1 MNEKVI
7 REFYEYEKDDGSKIY
22 KIEVMAYALD
32 EREHEKIRA
41 FIEQHN
47 GRFTRIDSDSIFAVF
62 EYDDY
67 KDAVKM
73 LKELEQEG
81 WKW

>member
-7 REFYEYEKDDGSKIY
+7 SEFYEYENEDGSKTY

-32 EREHEKIRA
+32 EKEHEKTRA

-47 GRFTRIDSDSIFAVF
+47 GRFTRIDSDSIFAIF
-62 EYDDY
+62 EYDNY
-67 KDAVKM
+67 ENAMKM
-73 LKELEQEG
+73 LKELEQEE